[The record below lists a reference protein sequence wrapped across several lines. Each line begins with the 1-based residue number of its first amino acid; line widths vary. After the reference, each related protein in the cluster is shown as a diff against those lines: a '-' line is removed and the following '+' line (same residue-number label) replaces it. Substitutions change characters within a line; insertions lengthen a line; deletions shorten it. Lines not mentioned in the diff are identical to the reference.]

1 MPGGQNDG
9 KQGLTILLVD
19 DNAAMRA
26 LIRTLVAGVATD
38 IQECSSGEAAL
49 ECYARV
55 HPDWVLMDIKLGGID
70 GLTAARAIR
79 QLDGE
84 ARILV
89 VTEYGDEHYR
99 RAAAAAGARGFVLKD
114 DLLQLPELL
123 ARLGSS

>member
-1 MPGGQNDG
+1 MPGGQNDRR
-9 KQGLTILLVD
+9 QGLTILLVD

-26 LIRTLVAGVATD
+26 LIRSLVAGVATD
-38 IQECSSGEAAL
+38 IQECDSGEAAL

-79 QLDGE
+79 QLDSE

-99 RAAAAAGARGFVLKD
+99 RAATAAGARGFVLKD